1 MKIIQKIIDDYFS
14 NDYQNNNKYIKNN
27 LFIIEDLI

>member
-1 MKIIQKIIDDYFS
+1 MKIIQKIIADYFS

>member
-27 LFIIEDLI
+27 LFIIKDLI